1 MSNNRPKLEL
11 QMNQPTKI
19 KLLRNEPLVGENGH
33 GKYFMYAVENEANEE
48 LVWFAPATAHDV
60 IQSQQLKAGSEII
73 VKLVGK
79 NKVEVSILGKAAEPE
94 HTPNS
99 TDSRKEIMIQ
109 SMRDAAEILAAVPDL
124 GFRAEDA
131 RAIGLSLFIA
141 RT

>member
-1 MSNNRPKLEL
+1 
-11 QMNQPTKI
+11 
-19 KLLRNEPLVGENGH
+19 
-33 GKYFMYAVENEANEE
+33 MYAVENEADEE
-48 LVWFAPATAHDV
+48 LVWFAPLPAHEV

-73 VKLVGK
+73 VKLTGK

-94 HTPNS
+94 HALKS
-99 TDSRKEIMIQ
+99 TDARKEIMIQ
-109 SMRDAAEILAAVPDL
+109 SMHDAADILAAVPDL

>member
-1 MSNNRPKLEL
+1 
-11 QMNQPTKI
+11 
-19 KLLRNEPLVGENGH
+19 
-33 GKYFMYAVENEANEE
+33 MYAVTNEAGEE
-48 LVWFAPATAHDV
+48 LVWFSPSTAHDV
-60 IQSQQLKAGSEII
+60 IQCQQLKAGSEII
-73 VKLVGK
+73 VKLTGK
-79 NKVEVSILGKAAEPE
+79 NKVEVSVLGKAAEPE
-94 HTPNS
+94 HTSNS

>member
-11 QMNQPTKI
+11 QLNQPMKL
-19 KLLRNEPLVGENGH
+19 KLLRNESLIGENRH
-33 GKYFMYAVENEANEE
+33 GKYFMYAVTNEAGEE
-48 LVWFAPATAHDV
+48 LVWFAPLPAHEV

-73 VKLVGK
+73 VKLTGK

-94 HTPNS
+94 HAS
-99 TDSRKEIMIQ
+99 KTDNLRDVMIQ
-109 SMRDAAEILAAVPDL
+109 SMRDAAEIVAAVPDL
-124 GFRAEDA
+124 AFRVEDA